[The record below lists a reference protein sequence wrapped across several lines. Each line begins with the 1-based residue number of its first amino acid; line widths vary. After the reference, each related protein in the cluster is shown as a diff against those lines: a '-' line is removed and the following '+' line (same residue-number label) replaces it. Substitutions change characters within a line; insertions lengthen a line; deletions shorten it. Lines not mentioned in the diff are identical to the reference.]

1 MQLIIFEGCVTC
13 PFTATD
19 IVGANEHSL
28 RIEHSCTV
36 RDGRVILASDDL
48 ASEPPEVPPR
58 WCPMRLERVT
68 VELSIKPDRTSN

>member
-19 IVGANEHSL
+19 IVGANEDSL

-68 VELSIKPDRTSN
+68 VELSIKPDKTSN

>member
-1 MQLIIFEGCVTC
+1 MQLIISEGCVTC

-19 IVGANEHSL
+19 IVGANERSL

-68 VELSIKPDRTSN
+68 VELSIQPDNTSN